1 MKTATKVL
9 VSRRALIQRLN
20 RALAEANLVLK
31 KTKGSRMKKQLG
43 DYYLIDLRRN
53 ALVDKDVNLET
64 LGRKHAVLAA
74 WERLETE
81 C

>member
-9 VSRRALIQRLN
+9 VSRRALLQRLN
-20 RALAEANLVLK
+20 RVLTEAHLLLK

-53 ALVDKDVNLET
+53 ALVDKDVSLEA

-74 WERLETE
+74 WERLET
-81 C
+81 